1 MEVGNE
7 LRLKQIRLKRGL
19 TQCDIAKAAGVKQP
33 SVVSWENGS
42 HLPSPR
48 RTGALLKV
56 LDCTF
61 EELFEEEDF
70 KRAKRR

>member
-1 MEVGNE
+1 MRIKEM
-7 LRLKQIRLKRGL
+7 RQRKGL
-19 TQCDIAKAAGVKQP
+19 TQSDLAKAVGVKQP